1 MRDQNS
7 EYISKLKLEDFKILL
22 QEFDIELD
30 EETQETVLSI
40 IKNNQYALV
49 HDQYQFVLENYIKK
63 YLNMI
68 KIKLFVVLENETAVR
83 FWEKRGFCKTGVLYQ
98 ERYINAEWKDVV
110 IMEKY
115 LKEKLR

>member
-63 YLNMI
+63 LTREFTCQKIISLLNNYFKPLL
-68 KIKLFVVLENETAVR
+68 KI
-83 FWEKRGFCKTGVLYQ
+83 
-98 ERYINAEWKDVV
+98 
-110 IMEKY
+110 
-115 LKEKLR
+115 

>member
-63 YLNMI
+63 LTSEFTCQKIFVLLNSYF
-68 KIKLFVVLENETAVR
+68 KPLLNV
-83 FWEKRGFCKTGVLYQ
+83 
-98 ERYINAEWKDVV
+98 
-110 IMEKY
+110 
-115 LKEKLR
+115 